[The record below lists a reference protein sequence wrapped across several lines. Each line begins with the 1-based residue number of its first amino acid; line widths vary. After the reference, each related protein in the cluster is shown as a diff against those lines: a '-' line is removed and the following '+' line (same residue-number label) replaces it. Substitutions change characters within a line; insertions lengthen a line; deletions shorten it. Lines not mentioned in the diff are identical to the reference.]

1 MLANG
6 FLRPSNRELLI
17 NANNVADLL
26 SQLLATKL
34 EPNDTWF
41 RDRDLS

>member
-17 NANNVADLL
+17 NAANITDLL
-26 SQLLATKL
+26 ATLLATKL